1 MFSRKSERMSLTDMD
16 LSLGSTQ
23 TPAQPRCLKR
33 LKRGEDKTPHTPRKF
48 QVEEPTQREAPDN
61 DCQRSDSGDDT
72 NVREIK
78 EEFSLTER
86 VSLYFKNAKVHSD
99 KKK

>member
-1 MFSRKSERMSLTDMD
+1 MD
-16 LSLGSTQ
+16 LSSGSTQ
-23 TPAQPRCLKR
+23 TPAQPRRSKR
-33 LKRGEDKTPHTPRKF
+33 LKRGEDKTPHAPGKF
-48 QVEEPTQREAPDN
+48 QAEQPTQLEVPDN
-61 DCQRSDSGDDT
+61 DRQRSDSGDDT
-72 NVREIK
+72 DVREIE